1 MKILL
6 VGNRLDIFAK
16 ELGSELSEKGHDM
29 CFLDTANLEILSW
42 DREVLERQYALQFQ
56 RFRHIP
62 KINVLVKLFLISKIL
77 NKSNFDVVNILGVGW
92 HFVLL
97 LLWIKRHIRIVLTFY
112 GSDFYRS
119 SRLAKTVLIPLYQ
132 RVYAI
137 TFTNPATKAS
147 FLKYYQRF
155 EEKCHVCRF
164 GLKTLDFIDKN
175 RSTNH
180 TEIQKH
186 LGYDQ
191 NRIIVTCGY
200 NATQAQQH
208 ETMIE
213 CMKRLPKKAQDAM
226 QFVFPLTYGDSAHKE
241 KVKAILHRS
250 SLNYLVLEEFL
261 YADENAYIKLA
272 SDIMI
277 NILQTDSFSG
287 SMQEFLYAGNIVIT
301 GSWLPYAL
309 FDSSGIVYEK
319 IDEPQALTSKLFEC
333 YERFEEL
340 RKKLWVN
347 EAIIHELSSWSI
359 TSGQWLAVYT
369 CVSAESGKGEK

>member
-16 ELGSELSEKGHDM
+16 ELGGELADKGHDVY
-29 CFLDTANLEILSW
+29 FLDTANLEIISW
-42 DREVLERQYALQFQ
+42 DSEATQRQYALRFQ
-56 RFRHIP
+56 LFKRIP

-77 NKSNFDVVNILGVGW
+77 NKSGFDVVNILGVGW
-92 HFVLL
+92 HYVLL
-97 LLWIKRHIRIVLTFY
+97 LLWMDRHTGVVLTFY

-119 SRLAKTVLIPLYQ
+119 GRWAKKVLIPLYK
-132 RVYAI
+132 RSHAV

-175 RSTNH
+175 RSVNR
-180 TEIQKH
+180 TEIRKH

-191 NRIIVTCGY
+191 NRVIVTCGY
-200 NATQAQQH
+200 NATSAQQH
-208 ETMIE
+208 EIIIE
-213 CMKRLPKKAQDAM
+213 CIKRLSKKVQDAM
-226 QFVFPLTYGDSAHKE
+226 QFVFPLTYGDAVHKE
-241 KVKAILHRS
+241 KVKAILHGS
-250 SLNYLVLEEFL
+250 SFNYLVLEEFL

-287 SMQEFLYAGNIVIT
+287 SMQEFLYARNIVIT
-301 GSWLPYAL
+301 GNWLPYAL

-319 IDEPQALTSKLFEC
+319 IDKPQALTSKLAEC

-340 RKKLWVN
+340 RKKSGAN
-347 EAIIHELSSWSI
+347 EAIIRYFSSWSVTI
-359 TSGQWLAVYT
+359 AQWLAVYT
-369 CVSAESGKGEK
+369 YVSAESAKGKK

>member
-6 VGNRLDIFAK
+6 IGNRLDIFAK
-16 ELGSELSEKGHDM
+16 ELGGELVGKGHNVY
-29 CFLDTANLEILSW
+29 FLDTANLEILSW
-42 DREVLERQYALQFQ
+42 DREVVERQYALRFQ
-56 RFRHIP
+56 RFRDIP
-62 KINVLVKLFLISKIL
+62 KINALVKLFLISKIL
-77 NKSNFDVVNILGVGW
+77 NKSGFDVVNILGVGW

-97 LLWIKRHIRIVLTFY
+97 FLWLERHIRLILTFY

-119 SRLAKTVLIPLYQ
+119 SRWAKTVLLPLYK

-147 FLKYYQRF
+147 FLKHYQCF

-175 RSTNH
+175 RSTNRAG
-180 TEIQKH
+180 IRKH

-191 NRIIVTCGY
+191 NRLIVTCGY
-200 NATQAQQH
+200 NATSAQQH

-213 CMKRLPKKAQDAM
+213 CIKRLPKKAKDAM
-226 QFVFPLTYGDSAHKE
+226 QFVFPLTYGDPAHKE

-301 GSWLPYAL
+301 GSWLPYEL

-333 YERFEEL
+333 YEGFEEF
-340 RKKLWVN
+340 RKKLGAN
-347 EAIIHELSSWSI
+347 EAIIHELSSWSVTI
-359 TSGQWLAVYT
+359 EQWLAVYT
-369 CVSAESGKGEK
+369 YVSAESVKGKR